1 VKAGLDI
8 GNLISKLLCW
18 FPTETVLLFMKARS
32 DVRKLKAIAI
42 ASSSVSV
49 FDWLRPTVYSVNTH
63 AMSVCGRH

>member
-1 VKAGLDI
+1 MKAGLDI

-32 DVRKLKAIAI
+32 EVRKLKAI